1 MIMARRTKS
10 VSFSDSDITR
20 LATSI
25 SKAVVQAIEP
35 LTKRGPVIDHVSSSP
50 SALDIEDKV
59 VAMSIDIEGLEGNIQ
74 EQVETIIREDAG
86 LQKSKSKL
94 AALKGKK

>member
-1 MIMARRTKS
+1 MVMARRTKS
-10 VSFSDSDITR
+10 VSFSESDITR

-35 LTKRGPVIDHVSSSP
+35 LTRHSSIASH
-50 SALDIEDKV
+50 SLSSIDIEDKV

-74 EQVETIIREDAG
+74 EKVETIIREDAG